1 MAQRDTHGGPCPCEG
16 HPCDNCYICRQGKCC
31 KRDVPGYRLPALGD
45 WDGPVYGKLGVLQ
58 SDGEKVECHCCGLWF
73 GNLGSHVAARHGMS
87 ANEYR
92 AVFGLR
98 QSTSLIGPQTRA
110 RKQQHN
116 AHLARVRPPSPFR
129 DLTWAQRSAWHKG
142 RKVRLEALINPANRR
157 GWLRLSRIGRKHYL
171 QHYRAGTLKPRSAKP
186 NNTQERRAGYRA
198 FLADPQRYAAWCA
211 KIARNHGRK
220 RLSEDKVRA
229 IKREKVAGQA
239 SAQQLAQRYEVSVT
253 TIYDVLEGRTWKYV
267 L

>member
-16 HPCDNCYICRQGKCC
+16 HRCDNCYVCRQGKCC

-45 WDGPVYGKLGVLQ
+45 WDGPVFGKLGVLQ

-92 AVFGLR
+92 ASFGLR

-116 AHLARVRPPSPFR
+116 AHLARVRPQSPFR
-129 DLTWAQRSAWHKG
+129 DLTWAQRSACPG
-142 RKVRLEALINPANRR
+142 SAEGATCSTTALERSSRVQPNRAISRNARR
-157 GWLRLSRIGRKHYL
+157 GIALFSPTRS
-171 QHYRAGTLKPRSAKP
+171 GTRRGAPRSP
-186 NNTQERRAGYRA
+186 GTTGENDSPRRRCE
-198 FLADPQRYAAWCA
+198 PSS
-211 KIARNHGRK
+211 GR
-220 RLSEDKVRA
+220 RPGVRPRPSNWHSETSVS
-229 IKREKVAGQA
+229 A
-239 SAQQLAQRYEVSVT
+239 S
-253 TIYDVLEGRTWKYV
+253 TIYDILEGRTWQYV